1 MLSKLNPGAAF
12 GAFIVIAVALAALII
27 TNHADKIGLFVT
39 TLVGV
44 VTSAIT
50 IWRQASPPSSPQPP
64 PVVPPLPV
72 LFVLLALVLVACG
85 AAQRETAKDLYTVQ
99 LKACTDNAATRAEAE
114 DCQAR
119 IRAEWDDAGAPHA
132 LVDASPDAPA
142 LGLSPLPPVG
152 GVVSN
157 ISHLADAGAD
167 Q

>member
-1 MLSKLNPGAAF
+1 MLSKLNPGPAF
-12 GAFIVIAVALAALII
+12 GAFVVVALALAALIV
-27 TNHADKIGLFVT
+27 TGHKDALGLFVT

-50 IWRQASPPSSPQPP
+50 IWRQASPPSSPPSP

-85 AAQRETAKDLYTVQ
+85 AAQRETAKGLYTVQ

-142 LGLSPLPPVG
+142 LSPLPPVG
-152 GVVSN
+152 GVVGN

>member
-1 MLSKLNPGAAF
+1 MLSKLNPGPAF
-12 GAFIVIAVALAALII
+12 GAFVVVALALAALIV
-27 TNHADKIGLFVT
+27 TGHKDALGLFVT

-50 IWRQASPPSSPQPP
+50 IWRQASPPSSPPSP

-85 AAQRETAKDLYTVQ
+85 AAQRESAKDLYTVQ
-99 LKACTDNAATRAEAE
+99 LKACLDNAATRAEAE

-119 IRAEWDDAGAPHA
+119 IRAEWDDAGAP

-152 GVVSN
+152 AVVGK
-157 ISHLADAGAD
+157 ISHVADAGGD